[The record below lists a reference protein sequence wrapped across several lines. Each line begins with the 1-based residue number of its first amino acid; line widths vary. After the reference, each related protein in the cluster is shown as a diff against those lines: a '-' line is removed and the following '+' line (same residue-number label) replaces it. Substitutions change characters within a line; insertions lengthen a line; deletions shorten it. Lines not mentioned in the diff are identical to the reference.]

1 MQISTD
7 LTRGI
12 RQMEIPALTEAR
24 LGPVDVACRFRVK
37 GEAQTLLKSRPDAI
51 VEENGRIV
59 LTQIWRGATPA
70 ERLVFAAEFTPDA
83 DDNSLRIVTRVT
95 NELHEPI
102 ALDSLDPLIVR
113 ADLDGKFSLGFSAGE
128 WSIFRNGWQ
137 SWSATR
143 TFRLIERDP
152 RPLFKFIRDQEE
164 NPANLSPNKY
174 GVFVSEQVLGLR
186 NVSTGQS
193 MALGFVTVD
202 RAFGDVR
209 LEINP
214 KTKQFNLLRARCQ
227 FDGLAV
233 QPGETVTGETLWLK
247 FAGRGVDLL
256 AEWADLHG
264 AAMHARLPERAPVGW
279 CSWYYYYTKISESE
293 LKANLETLTPM
304 REELGLEFFQLDDG
318 YQAQIGDW
326 LIPNEKFPSGLQAMA
341 DTIAAAGFTPGIWT
355 APFLAHA
362 KSRVALEH
370 PDWLLRDER
379 GKALRGSYNPLWD
392 KLRGMKILD
401 PTHPGVLAYLEEVFT
416 TLKAMGWKFFK
427 IDFLYAAAFHAR
439 RHDPLTTR
447 ASALRRGLET
457 IRRAIGDDATLLGC
471 GCPLGPAVG
480 IVDAMRIGPDVT
492 PRWTNPLRWLNRDHH
507 CLATVHAL
515 RNTTHR
521 QFMHERL
528 WCNDPDC
535 LLVRQNKNK
544 MTLDEIRTFTSLAA
558 LTGGMMLISDDM
570 TQLAPERLDVLR
582 TVLANRGRNMRVLD
596 PDAGEY
602 PTTMLAETDDGYLL
616 LVINHEKEES
626 GSIFDLKQILDLAKL
641 ARVAE
646 LRDVWQNSV
655 LHEHDG
661 LVRLGAIPPHGC
673 RLVRIR
679 LRESGNA

>member
-7 LTRGI
+7 FTRGI
-12 RQMEIPALTEAR
+12 RQIEIPALTKTR
-24 LGPVDVACRFRVK
+24 FGPLDIACRFRVD
-37 GEAQTLLKSRPDAI
+37 GSVHTLAKSRPDALR
-51 VEENGRIV
+51 EEDGRIV
-59 LTQIWRGATPA
+59 VTLIWRGSAPS
-70 ERLVFAAEFTPDA
+70 ERLLFEAEFIPDT
-83 DDNSLRIVTRVT
+83 DDNSLQVNTRIL
-95 NELHEPI
+95 NELNSPVAIESI
-102 ALDSLDPLIVR
+102 DPLIVR
-113 ADLDGKFSLGFSAGE
+113 ADRDGKFSLGFTAGE

-174 GVFVSEQVLGLR
+174 GVFASEQVLGLR
-186 NVSTGQS
+186 NVSTSQS
-193 MALGFVTVD
+193 MAIGFLTAD
-202 RAFGDVR
+202 RAFGDLR
-209 LEINP
+209 LEIGH
-214 KTKQFNLLRARCQ
+214 KTKQLALLRARCH
-227 FDGLAV
+227 FDGV
-233 QPGETVTGETLWLK
+233 TIQPGETLTGETLWMK

-264 AAMHARLPERAPVGW
+264 RAMKARLPERAPQGW
-279 CSWYYYYTKISESE
+279 CSWYYYYTNISEEE
-293 LKANLETLTPM
+293 LKANLQTLAPM
-304 REELGLEFFQLDDG
+304 SKELGLEFFQLDDG
-318 YQAQIGDW
+318 YQTMIGDW
-326 LIPNEKFPSGLQAMA
+326 LSPNEKFPSGLEAMA
-341 DTIAAAGFTPGIWT
+341 ATIAEAGFTPGIWT
-355 APFLAHA
+355 APFLAHG
-362 KSRVALEH
+362 KSRVAQEH
-370 PDWLLRDER
+370 PDWLLRDAR
-379 GKALRGSYNPLWD
+379 GKVLRGSYNPLWA

-439 RHDPLTTR
+439 RHDPNTSR
-447 ASALRRGLET
+447 AGALRRGLET
-457 IRRAIGDDATLLGC
+457 IRRAVGDDATLLGC

-507 CLATVHAL
+507 CLATVHAV
-515 RNTTHR
+515 RNTIHR

-544 MTLDEIRTFTSLAA
+544 MTLDEIRTFSSLAA
-558 LTGGMMLISDDM
+558 LSGGMVLISDDM

-596 PDAGEY
+596 PDAGEF

-616 LVINHEKEES
+616 LVINYDKYET
-626 GSIFDLKQILDLAKL
+626 GSILDLKQILGLAKL

-646 LRDVWQNSV
+646 LRDVWQNTV

-661 LVRLGAIPPHGC
+661 LVRLGSIPPHGC

-679 LRESGNA
+679 LQEKSDA